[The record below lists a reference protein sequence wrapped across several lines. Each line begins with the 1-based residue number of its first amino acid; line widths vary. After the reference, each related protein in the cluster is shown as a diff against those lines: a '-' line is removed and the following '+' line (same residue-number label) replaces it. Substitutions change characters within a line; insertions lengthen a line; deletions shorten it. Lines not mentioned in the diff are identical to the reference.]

1 MSGVLGKVGQVT
13 PSAVVVAV
21 PPSAVGPN
29 SPLLTTRTPPQRV
42 SLRGGDVTSPF
53 PSPGLLPGLFSQ
65 RLESAVDSLVNYLP
79 TWQALPA
86 GKWALGT
93 IRSGFRLLWGH
104 RRTPPFF
111 GSTLLSPSSVSR
123 LGSSF
128 EGGSG
133 GPGHVRGSRVGPL
146 PVPGFGHPLCP
157 QGFGRLETGA
167 RL

>member
-1 MSGVLGKVGQVT
+1 MYQSSEPIVALLFSCSGPTLPLSGVLGKVGQVT
-13 PSAVVVAV
+13 PSAVMVAV

-53 PSPGLLPGLFSQ
+53 PSPGLLPGLFPQ

-111 GSTLLSPSSVSR
+111 LGPPSFRPLVSADWAAVLR
-123 LGSSF
+123 EVVAAL
-128 EGGSG
+128 
-133 GPGHVRGSRVGPL
+133 VM
-146 PVPGFGHPLCP
+146 
-157 QGFGRLETGA
+157 
-167 RL
+167 